1 MTVREVAAYLSIKER
16 KVYDLIKQG
25 RIPCSRVTGKWLFPR
40 RLIELWVAEHT
51 AFASLQPGDPA
62 ALPAVLA
69 GSHDPLLEWALRAS
83 DCGLAMLAEGSLEG
97 LSRLA
102 AGEAQVCGVHILQ
115 PEDGGYN
122 VQAVTAALPGRD
134 IVVLEWAWRRQ
145 GLVLAPDNPLGI
157 HSLGD
162 VIAGGHRFM
171 GRQAQ
176 AGTSLLLEQLLVA
189 EGLSP
194 AALNRIDEVART
206 QTDVGLAVLDGRAHV
221 GLAVEAVARQLRLAF
236 VPLHR
241 ERYDLVL
248 SRRAYF
254 EPPMQALVAF
264 TRGAS
269 FARQAAALGG
279 YELEGQ
285 WTPVHNSR

>member
-51 AFASLQPGDPA
+51 AFASVQARDFSA
-62 ALPAVLA
+62 APPVLA

-97 LSRLA
+97 LTRLA

-145 GLVLAPDNPLGI
+145 GLVLAPHNPLNIQG
-157 HSLGD
+157 LGD
-162 VIAGGHRFM
+162 VVRGGHRFM

-176 AGTSLLLEQLLVA
+176 AGTSLLLEQLLA
-189 EGLSP
+189 ADGLVP
-194 AALNRIDEVART
+194 GALNRIDEVART
-206 QTDVGLAVLDGRAHV
+206 QTDVGLAVLDGRADV

-254 EPPMQALVAF
+254 EPPLQALAAF
-264 TRGAS
+264 TRGEA

-279 YELEGQ
+279 YELAGQ
-285 WTPVHNSR
+285 WTPVYNSA